1 MANERVTEDMVGD
14 LLRKQ
19 GFYDDPD
26 TVIVEKQ
33 QSMVEAIRSALAK
46 AGKGGKG
53 GRGYPEFIITAPNT
67 PDMVVVIECKAD
79 VKFHESPNRDK
90 PIEYSVDGVL
100 HYARQLAPFYTTI
113 AIAVSGNRK
122 TNRWSFMLLPK
133 GEGEPSA
140 LRSPTGATIKKLVPL
155 SDLIAAASF
164 DPAVQVQR
172 TKDLIQFSM
181 EMHEFMRDEAEMSE
195 QEKPLAVAGTLIALG
210 NSVFRETFD
219 KYPAEEL
226 PAFWMQTIKKE
237 ITKAKLPVAKV
248 DNMTQPFTNIEVQPE
263 LRKPTKGYPKG
274 LLNEIVRLLADR
286 VLPFLTIYHDFDVV
300 GQFYGEFLKYTGGDG
315 KGLGIVLTPKH
326 VTELFALIANVTK
339 DDIVVDTCA
348 GTAGFLI
355 SAMMQMAKTATTQA
369 EIDSIKKH
377 RLVGVEQ
384 RSSMYALAASNM
396 ILRGDGKANLYQGS
410 CFDTAITTAIKGHR
424 PNIGLINP
432 PYAKSKEDLSELRFV
447 EHMLDTLQ
455 QGGTGVAIVP
465 VSCATAPSAEK
476 RSIMEK
482 HTLEAVMSM
491 PPEVFYPVGV
501 VTCVMVF
508 TAGIPH
514 ETSNKKSWFGYW
526 REDGFVKVKNLGR
539 VDRDSK
545 WAAIRDRWIE
555 TWRNREVHIGESV
568 TAHVGPEDEW
578 VAEAY
583 METDY
588 SKLTQKDLEKAL
600 LDHAIFLLRGVQ
612 EIDEV
617 DE

>member
-1 MANERVTEDMVGD
+1 MANERVTEDMVDD
-14 LLRKQ
+14 LLRKH
-19 GFYDDPD
+19 GYYDDLD

-33 QSMVEAIRSALAK
+33 QSTVEAIRTALAK

-53 GRGYPEFIITAPNT
+53 GRGCPEFIITAHHT
-67 PDMVVVIECKAD
+67 PDMVILVECKAE
-79 VKFHESPNRDK
+79 VKLHESPNRDK
-90 PIEYSVDGVL
+90 PVEYAVDGVL
-100 HYARQLAPFYTTI
+100 HYARYLSPNYTTI
-113 AIAVSGNRK
+113 AIAVSGNK
-122 TNRWSFMLLPK
+122 KSSRWSFLLLPK
-133 GEGEPSA
+133 GEKEPRE
-140 LRSPTGATIKKLVPL
+140 LCSPTGAPIKAMVSLA
-155 SDLIAAASF
+155 DFFAAASF
-164 DPAVQVQR
+164 DPAVQTQR
-172 TKDLIQFSM
+172 TRDLIQFSM

-210 NSVFRETFD
+210 NDVFRETYD
-219 KYPAEEL
+219 KYPADEL

-237 ITKAKLPVAKV
+237 ITKAKLPVAKI

-274 LLNEIVRLLADR
+274 LLNEIVRLLAER

-348 GTAGFLI
+348 GTGGFLI

-369 EIDSIKKH
+369 EIDSIKKQ
-377 RLVGVEQ
+377 RLIGVEQ
-384 RSSMYALAASNM
+384 RSGMYALAASNM

-410 CFDTAITTAIKGHR
+410 CFDTAITEAIKGHK

-447 EHMLDTLQ
+447 EHMLDSLQ
-455 QGGTGVAIVP
+455 KGGTGVAIVP
-465 VSCATAPSAEK
+465 VTCATAPSAEK

-501 VTCVMVF
+501 VTCIMVF
-508 TAGIPH
+508 TAGVPH

-526 REDGFVKVKNLGR
+526 RDDGFTKVKNLGR
-539 VDRDSK
+539 VDRDSA
-545 WAAIRDRWIE
+545 WAQIRDRWIE
-555 TWRNREVHIGESV
+555 SWRSREVHPGESV
-568 TAHVGPEDEW
+568 MAKVGPEDEW
-578 VAEAY
+578 VSEAY

-588 SKLTQKDLEKAL
+588 SSLTPKCFEKVLMDYALFTFGHGDLAE
-600 LDHAIFLLRGVQ
+600 
-612 EIDEV
+612 DE
-617 DE
+617 E

>member
-1 MANERVTEDMVGD
+1 MANERVTEDMVD
-14 LLRKQ
+14 ELLRKH
-19 GFYDDPD
+19 GFYDDSD
-26 TVIVEKQ
+26 AIIVEKQ
-33 QSMVEAIRSALAK
+33 QSTVEAIRSAFAK
-46 AGKGGKG
+46 AGKRGKG
-53 GRGYPEFIITAPNT
+53 GRGYPEFIITAPDT

-79 VKFHESPNRDK
+79 AKHHESPKRDK
-90 PIEYSVDGVL
+90 PADFAVDGVL
-100 HYARQLAPFYTTI
+100 HYARYLSPDYTTI
-113 AIAVSGNRK
+113 AIAVSGHKK
-122 TNRWSFMLLPK
+122 TSRWSFMLVPK
-133 GEGEPSA
+133 GEVDPRQ
-140 LRSPTGATIKKLVPL
+140 LVSPTGAAIEKMVPL

-164 DPAVQVQR
+164 DPAVQTRR
-172 TKDLIQFSM
+172 TRDLIQFSI

-195 QEKPLAVAGTLIALG
+195 QEKPLAVAGTLIALA
-210 NSVFRETFD
+210 NDVFRETYD

-237 ITKAKLPVAKV
+237 ITKAKIPVAKV

-263 LRKPTKGYPKG
+263 LRKPTRAYPKG
-274 LLNEIVRLLADR
+274 LLNEIVKQLAER

-339 DDIVVDTCA
+339 DDVVVDTCA
-348 GTAGFLI
+348 GTGGFLI
-355 SAMMQMAKTATTQA
+355 SAMMQMAKTATTQS
-369 EIDSIKKH
+369 EIDSIKRE

-384 RSSMYALAASNM
+384 RPGMYALAVSNM
-396 ILRGDGKANLYQGS
+396 ILRGDGKANLHQGS
-410 CFDTAITTAIKGHR
+410 CFDTAITKAVKAHKPT
-424 PNIGLINP
+424 IGLINP

-447 EHMLDTLQ
+447 EHLLDTLQ
-455 QGGTGVAIVP
+455 KGGTAVAIVP

-501 VTCVMVF
+501 VTCIMVF

-514 ETSNKKSWFGYW
+514 KTSKRKSWFGYW

-539 VDRDSK
+539 IDRDGT
-545 WAAIRDRWIE
+545 WPTIRDRWIE
-555 TWRNREVHIGESV
+555 SWRSREVHPGESV
-568 TAHVGPEDEW
+568 MAKVGPDDEW

-588 SKLTQKDLEKAL
+588 STLTQQSFERVL
-600 LDHAIFLLRGVQ
+600 LDYALFTLGHGEVAGD
-612 EIDEV
+612 DE
-617 DE
+617 